1 MKFFQQMSQTRLIL
15 LVAAFITL
23 TGNFTFFEQAIL
35 IFPLAQNFLFVSSFF
50 IWLFTFLSA
59 LLILVC
65 YRYTIKL
72 ILIFLLITSAIASY
86 AANNYGIIINEHMI
100 ASIVETNSAETFD
113 LLSVKLVIYVFLLG
127 VVPAYFVAK
136 AKIEKLT
143 VKKQLIQRL
152 KALAGVS
159 LVCVLVIVSFSKNY
173 TAFARENRDLRY
185 YVNPTY
191 YLYAVSKYID
201 SQFEVAKVPFK
212 QVGMDAQ
219 VRHQGEQNRLVIMVI
234 GETARAD
241 RFSLNGYERNTN
253 PNLAQESV
261 ISFTNMSAC
270 GTNTALSLPCMFSM
284 LSRDDYTHGKGKNM
298 SNVLDII
305 KRAGVEV
312 IWRENNT
319 GAKGIADR
327 LDFEDFNSPS
337 TNTICDIEC
346 RDEGMLSNLAVFIKA
361 REDKD
366 ILIVLHS
373 MGSHGPAYYKRYP
386 QAFEVFTPT
395 CQTNQLN
402 ECSDE
407 EINNAYDNSIVYTD
421 YFLAKAISLL
431 RNSSGNHAAA
441 LLYVSDHGESLGEN
455 GIYLHGL
462 PYMVAPSEQIQVPA
476 ILWLNEAMS
485 EVQDAN
491 FFKERSD
498 DLLSHD
504 NLSHTLLG
512 LMGVRTEVYDSSL
525 DIMAK

>member
-1 MKFFQQMSQTRLIL
+1 MSQMRLIL

-35 IFPLAQNFLFVSSFF
+35 IFPLAQNFLFVSSFV

-65 YRYTIKL
+65 YRYTIKP
-72 ILIFLLITSAIASY
+72 ILIFLLITSAIAGY

-113 LLSVKLVIYVFLLG
+113 LLSVKLIIYVFLLG
-127 VVPAYFVAK
+127 IVPAYFVAK
-136 AKIEKLT
+136 TKIQRLA
-143 VKKQLIQRL
+143 VKKQLAQRL
-152 KALAGVS
+152 KTLVSVS

-173 TAFARENRDLRY
+173 TALARENRDLRY

-212 QVGMDAQ
+212 QIGMDSQ
-219 VRHQGEQNRLVIMVI
+219 VRYQGKQKRLVIMVI

-270 GTNTALSLPCMFSM
+270 GTNTAFSLPCMFSM
-284 LSRDDYTHGKGKNM
+284 LSRDEYSHGEGKNM

-305 KRAGVEV
+305 KHAGVDV
-312 IWRENNT
+312 VWRENNT

-327 LDFEDFNSPS
+327 LDYEDFNSS
-337 TNTICDIEC
+337 SVNTVCDIEC
-346 RDEGMLSNLAVFIKA
+346 RDEGMLSNLDSLIKA
-361 REDKD
+361 RVDKD

-373 MGSHGPAYYKRYP
+373 MGSHGPAYFKRYP
-386 QAFEVFTPT
+386 QAFEVFTPI

-407 EINNAYDNSIVYTD
+407 QINNAYDNSILYTD
-421 YFLAKAISLL
+421 YFLSKAISLL
-431 RNSSGNHAAA
+431 KNNEGDHAAA
-441 LLYVSDHGESLGEN
+441 VLYVSDHGESLGEN

-462 PYMVAPSEQIQVPA
+462 PYMVAPSEQTQVPA

-485 EVQDAN
+485 EAMDGN
-491 FFKERSD
+491 LIKEKSN

-504 NLSHTLLG
+504 NVSHTLLG
-512 LMGVRTEVYDSSL
+512 LMGVETKVYDSSL

>member
-1 MKFFQQMSQTRLIL
+1 MKFFRQMSQMRLIL

-35 IFPLAQNFLFVSSFF
+35 IFPLEQNLLFVFSLF
-50 IWLFTFLSA
+50 IWLLTFLSA

-65 YRYTIKL
+65 YRHTIKP
-72 ILIFLLITSAIASY
+72 ILIFLLTTSAIAGY

-127 VVPAYFVAK
+127 IVPAYFVAT
-136 AKIEKLT
+136 ARIERPV
-143 VKKQLIQRL
+143 VKRQLIQRL
-152 KALAGVS
+152 KTLVGVF

-212 QVGMDAQ
+212 QIGMDAQ
-219 VRHQGEQNRLVIMVI
+219 VRHQGEQRRLVIMVI

-253 PNLAQESV
+253 PNLSKESL
-261 ISFTNMSAC
+261 ISFTDMSAC
-270 GTNTALSLPCMFSM
+270 GTNTAFSLPCMFSM
-284 LSRDDYTHGKGKNM
+284 LSRDDYSHGEGKNM

-305 KRAGVEV
+305 KRAGVDV

-319 GAKGIADR
+319 GAKGVADR
-327 LDFEDFNSPS
+327 LDFEYFNSS
-337 TNTICDIEC
+337 SVNTVCDIEC
-346 RDEGMLSNLAVFIKA
+346 RDEGMLSNLAVLIKA
-361 REDKD
+361 RSDKN

-386 QAFEVFTPT
+386 GAFEVFTPT

-402 ECSDE
+402 ECSDD
-407 EINNAYDNSIVYTD
+407 EINNAYDNSIIYTD
-421 YFLAKAISLL
+421 YFLSKVISLL
-431 RNSSGNHAAA
+431 KNDSGNHASA

-462 PYMVAPSEQIQVPA
+462 PYMIAPSEQTQVPA

-485 EVQDAN
+485 EVQDVS
-491 FFKERSD
+491 FIKEKSD
-498 DLLSHD
+498 NLLSHD

-512 LMGVRTEVYDSSL
+512 LMGVETKVYDSSL